1 MSGDSK
7 ASVAS
12 QAHAFYSVGKY
23 EKALECLQR
32 LVKMGG
38 KEDSRVQGNLVLT
51 EHAKGG
57 FKRPLVVRDRITAL
71 RNSLK
76 ARSGKAGPAPA
87 ALRGKESLRLDAE
100 EDDEEEEEADDT
112 DTDTSILL
120 YNLAALHFHEKQYG
134 ASQHI
139 LYTLFARIEV
149 LEEALAVH
157 VCFLLLDVLLH
168 SARGNIHTD
177 KDRERFS
184 QNTAALLAYLE
195 RPHVFGAPAALTWE
209 TEDSTS
215 SSTSSSGGGG
225 GGGSSSSG
233 RSLEMAEFTFRLHL
247 YKAKARLLLGEVKSS
262 KKELKSAL
270 EIFQRELRPTPAD
283 ASVLSK
289 GGSSGGGG
297 GGGDSDDEEAAA
309 AASAA
314 TTTGNTLMGGVDAS
328 LPPAGVANVAGMSFP
343 PFLPPSLPPYSSL
356 FSFSSYTPSPHS
368 LPPSFLLSLL
378 SILFFRSPS
387 HTVPPFSLSFLFT
400 HSALPKSESR
410 ISKTELQKSPQAP
423 RVMPTRGGRE
433 GGRGHR
439 RLLQRHG
446 LPAFQD
452 GPPLPRPPL
461 LSKSRCLLRAI
472 LPSNRRQWEQQF
484 GPRWEALGK

>member
-7 ASVAS
+7 SSVAS

-76 ARSGKAGPAPA
+76 ARSGKAGPVPA

-100 EDDEEEEEADDT
+100 EDEEEEEEADDT

-149 LEEALAVH
+149 LEESLAVH

-195 RPHVFGAPAALTWE
+195 RPHVFGAPAALTLE

-215 SSTSSSGGGG
+215 SSTSSSGGA
-225 GGGSSSSG
+225 GGSSSSG

-247 YKAKARLLLGEVKSS
+247 YKARVRLLLGEVKSS

-283 ASVLSK
+283 ASALSK
-289 GGSSGGGG
+289 NGSSS

-314 TTTGNTLMGGVDAS
+314 ATAGNTLMGGVDAS

-343 PFLPPSLPPYSSL
+343 PSFPPSLPPSFFPFSPLTRSPL
-356 FSFSSYTPSPHS
+356 FTQS
-368 LPPSFLLSLL
+368 LPPFIFF
-378 SILFFRSPS
+378 ILFLVLIYTP
-387 HTVPPFSLSFLFT
+387 PPFFLPVHT
-400 HSALPKSESR
+400 
-410 ISKTELQKSPQAP
+410 
-423 RVMPTRGGRE
+423 
-433 GGRGHR
+433 
-439 RLLQRHG
+439 QR
-446 LPAFQD
+446 F
-452 GPPLPRPPL
+452 
-461 LSKSRCLLRAI
+461 I
-472 LPSNRRQWEQQF
+472 
-484 GPRWEALGK
+484 